1 MRSRSIRPQLQ
12 QEERMT
18 QIARWAGS
26 LLGIAGLAL
35 AAAPIAAQTYP
46 TKPVRW
52 IVPLPPGATADIISR
67 TVAQKLGEAFSQQIV
82 VDNRP
87 GGVFTVGTDVVAK
100 APGDGYTV
108 GTFLTPHVVNPFVLK
123 SLPYDTMRDFTPVT
137 LLVIVPGVMTMHP
150 AVPAT
155 TLKEVI
161 ALAKAKPGGLNY
173 GSPGPLTSG
182 HLSMEMLK
190 LTAGIS
196 IAHIPYK
203 GGAPAIADLIGGQI
217 QFLISGPP
225 GVLPHIK
232 SGRLKAIATTAA
244 QRSPGLPD
252 TPTFAESGVKDFDT
266 YEWYGVFAPAKVPA
280 PVLAK
285 LSQEIARI
293 IKLPDMSDRLAQQ
306 GALPIGNTSAEFSAF
321 VKKEMGTWG
330 KVAQQVGLKP
340 D

>member
-1 MRSRSIRPQLQ
+1 
-12 QEERMT
+12 
-18 QIARWAGS
+18 
-26 LLGIAGLAL
+26 
-35 AAAPIAAQTYP
+35 
-46 TKPVRW
+46 
-52 IVPLPPGATADIISR
+52 
-67 TVAQKLGEAFSQQIV
+67 
-82 VDNRP
+82 
-87 GGVFTVGTDVVAK
+87 
-100 APGDGYTV
+100 
-108 GTFLTPHVVNPFVLK
+108 VLK
-123 SLPYDTMRDFTPVT
+123 NLPYDTARDFTPVS
-137 LLVIVPGVMTMHP
+137 LMVIVPGVMTMHP

-161 ALAKAKPGGLNY
+161 ALAKAKPGALNY

-232 SGRLKAIATTAA
+232 SGRLKAIAVTAA

-252 TPTFAESGVKDFDT
+252 TPTFAESGLPGFDT
-266 YEWYGVFAPAKVPA
+266 YEWYGVFAPGNLPR
-280 PVLAK
+280 PVLLR
-285 LSQEIARI
+285 LSQEIGRI
-293 IKLPDMSDRLAQQ
+293 MKLPEFSEKLSAQ
-306 GALPIGNTSAEFSAF
+306 GAIPVGNSADEFAAF
-321 VKKEMGTWG
+321 VKREMNTWG
-330 KVAQQVGLKP
+330 KVAQKVGLKP